1 MIIKDPNA
9 EVKID
14 KKLVQ
19 QLINTQF
26 PTLSNLSI
34 TFLDAGWDNE
44 NYRLGDNYII
54 RLPRREVAIELLVN
68 EIKWLPKLQEKL
80 PIAIPAPIYVGQ
92 PDDTYPWQWTI
103 IPWVDGQTANL
114 EKPQDAAALQLIA
127 FLKILHQKSPINA
140 PINLSRGVPLKD
152 KAEDISQRIERLK
165 EKTDCI
171 TPKIEALWA
180 TALNAPFPTEKYLL
194 HGDLH
199 PRNII
204 ISEGKINAIIDW
216 GDITDGDVASD
227 LASLWMLFDKKS
239 VRQQALKAYGAS
251 PDLVDRAIGWAVF
264 YGVILLDTGLVSNEQ
279 HAKIGA
285 FTLENLNQE
294 ETIL

>member
-1 MIIKDPNA
+1 MIIKDPKA

-14 KKLVQ
+14 KHLVQ
-19 QLINTQF
+19 QLINSQF
-26 PTLSNLSI
+26 PSLSNLPI

-54 RLPRREVAIELLVN
+54 RLPRRKIAIDLLAN
-68 EIKWLPKLQEKL
+68 EINWLPKLQEKL

-103 IPWVDGQTANL
+103 IPWVKGQTADLN
-114 EKPQDAAALQLIA
+114 KPHDSAALQLID
-127 FLKILHQKSPINA
+127 FLKNLHQQSPKNA
-140 PINLSRGVPLKD
+140 PTNLSRGVPLKN
-152 KAEDISQRIERLK
+152 KAEDLRQRMNRLK
-165 EKTDCI
+165 EKTNSI
-171 TPKIEALWA
+171 TPKIEALWQ
-180 TALNAPFPTEKYLL
+180 TALHTPFIKDKYLL

-204 ISEGKINAIIDW
+204 VSAGKINAIIDW
-216 GDITDGDVASD
+216 GDITDGDAATD

-239 VRQQALKAYGAS
+239 VRQQALAAYGAS
-251 PDLVDRAIGWAVF
+251 SDLRQRAIGWAIF
-264 YGVILLDTGLVSNEQ
+264 FGVILLDTGLISNAQ

-285 FTLENLNQE
+285 FTLANLNQV
-294 ETIL
+294 